1 MLYTKNRGNSMSDAM
16 MNDFI
21 KMTDTFSSE
30 ELVSA
35 ISILTEKLKK
45 IFIKEKEVSLEKS
58 LLQDR
63 AEILSQINDGTLK
76 TYSTMEEYRRVKSL

>member
-1 MLYTKNRGNSMSDAM
+1 MLYTKSGGNSMSDAM

>member
-1 MLYTKNRGNSMSDAM
+1 MSDAM